1 MPTDV
6 SGATLSSLRR
16 LLLGLLLLGLV
27 GTAAELVLMGHDEDA
42 WQLIPLVVIAMAVLA
57 SGALLWGQTGVRRGQ
72 TGVRPGSDP
81 AAPGARPSDS
91 SGLSMLLLILSG
103 VLGAVLHYRANMEFK
118 LEMDP
123 SLNGWALFSSVIQ
136 AKAPPALA
144 PGNMALLGLLGFACV
159 FRIERASLSAT
170 NDHNRSVS

>member
-16 LLLGLLLLGLV
+16 LLLGLLVLGLV
-27 GTAAELVLMGHDEDA
+27 GTAAELVLMGHDEDV

-57 SGALLWGQTGVRRGQ
+57 SGALLWGQTGVRPASDGGQ
-72 TGVRPGSDP
+72 TPRARSSTVRFF
-81 AAPGARPSDS
+81 R
-91 SGLSMLLLILSG
+91 LSMLLLILSG

-123 SLNGWALFSSVIQ
+123 SLTGFALFSSVVR

-144 PGNMALLGLLGFACV
+144 PATLALLGLLGLTSV
-159 FRIERASLSAT
+159 FRCREDPPSG
-170 NDHNRSVS
+170 NR

>member
-6 SGATLSSLRR
+6 SGATLSRLRR

-57 SGALLWGQTGVRRGQ
+57 SGALLWGQTGVRRGSDRGQ
-72 TGVRPGSDP
+72 TGVRPASDGGQTP
-81 AAPGARPSDS
+81 RARS
-91 SGLSMLLLILSG
+91 STVRFFRLSMLLLILSG

-123 SLNGWALFSSVIQ
+123 SLNGWALFS
-136 AKAPPALA
+136 A
-144 PGNMALLGLLGFACV
+144 
-159 FRIERASLSAT
+159 
-170 NDHNRSVS
+170 